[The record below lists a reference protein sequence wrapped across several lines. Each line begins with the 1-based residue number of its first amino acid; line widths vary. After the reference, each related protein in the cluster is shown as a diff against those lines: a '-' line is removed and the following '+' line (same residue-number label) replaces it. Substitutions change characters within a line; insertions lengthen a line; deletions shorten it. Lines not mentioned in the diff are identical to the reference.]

1 MKPKTTETANP
12 SKYRPISC
20 LITIYKIYTECIAEK
35 VRKHCEENRILAEEQ
50 KGCRKGARGCKEQII
65 IDQVIMEQVCKK
77 TRNITT
83 AFIDY
88 QKVSTSLN
96 ENTECGFKIKITEK
110 RSQAITHLLY
120 MDDLKLY
127 GQTEEKLHK
136 LVKITKEFSE
146 KIHMNFGLDKCS
158 NQNIRRGKM
167 EPQMKEKNELPI
179 MSAEDVYK

>member
-1 MKPKTTETANP
+1 MGWRTEIQIRTEDGIIKTGEIPIRRGIFQGDSFSPMWFCLAMNP
-12 SKYRPISC
+12 
-20 LITIYKIYTECIAEK
+20 L
-35 VRKHCEENRILAEEQ
+35 
-50 KGCRKGARGCKEQII
+50 
-65 IDQVIMEQVCKK
+65 
-77 TRNITT
+77 
-83 AFIDY
+83 
-88 QKVSTSLN
+88 STSLN

-146 KIHMNFGLDKCS
+146 KIHMNFGSDKCS
-158 NQNIRRGKM
+158 IQNIKRGKM

>member
-1 MKPKTTETANP
+1 MMGWRTEIQIRTEDGIIKTGAIPIRRGIFQGDSFSPMWFCLAMNP
-12 SKYRPISC
+12 
-20 LITIYKIYTECIAEK
+20 L
-35 VRKHCEENRILAEEQ
+35 
-50 KGCRKGARGCKEQII
+50 
-65 IDQVIMEQVCKK
+65 
-77 TRNITT
+77 
-83 AFIDY
+83 
-88 QKVSTSLN
+88 STSLN

-158 NQNIRRGKM
+158 IQNIRRGKM